1 MRINEILV
9 ESKLDEGPLGSLVK
23 AAGRGVGNVIGGV
36 ATAAGAAKGAVK
48 GAVDRAK
55 SSFKAGEKGAYDTLA
70 GKSAAPTVGGTA
82 PDQTQ
87 ANLAKTDNPV
97 AAPGNQAAP
106 APAEKPGLLKKI
118 GQAVGDFKAG
128 FQQGSGQAAPTAA
141 TPAASSR
148 APASTAPAP
157 AATASAPADAK
168 ADPNAA
174 PATAADTATTPAADQ
189 KADTAYMKAQK
200 AIGSLAPEQKKELV
214 TMIQSDPKVKA
225 ALAKQAEKK
234 SAMTAGNAAQTQTT
248 KIDPRDLNKDGT
260 VDATEKSIAR
270 NKAKL
275 GGQQSVKITGRKQPV
290 EKEKLAASKENLGNM
305 VAESFS
311 IFRKH

>member
-36 ATAAGAAKGAVK
+36 AGAAGAVKGAAK

-70 GKSAAPTVGGTA
+70 GKPAAPTAGGTS

-87 ANLAKTDNPV
+87 ANLAKTGNPV

-141 TPAASSR
+141 TPAASSQ
-148 APASTAPAP
+148 ASTSTAPAP
-157 AATASAPADAK
+157 AATASADAK

-174 PATAADTATTPAADQ
+174 PAIAADTATTPAANQ
-189 KADTAYMKAQK
+189 KADTAYRQAQK

-275 GGQQSVKITGRKQPV
+275 GGQQSVKITGRKQPA
-290 EKEKLAASKENLGNM
+290 EKEKLAASKENLGNI

>member
-36 ATAAGAAKGAVK
+36 AGAAGAAKGAVK

-70 GKSAAPTVGGTA
+70 GKPTAAPASGGAAA

-87 ANLAKTDNPV
+87 TNLAKTGNPV
-97 AAPGNQAAP
+97 GAPSDQAPA
-106 APAEKPGLLKKI
+106 APAEKPGLLKKM

-128 FQQGSGQAAPTAA
+128 FQQGSGQAAP
-141 TPAASSR
+141 AAST
-148 APASTAPAP
+148 PASTAPAP
-157 AATASAPADAK
+157 AADTAEQPK
-168 ADPNAA
+168 AAA
-174 PATAADTATTPAADQ
+174 PAADP
-189 KADTAYMKAQK
+189 KADTAYAQAQK
-200 AIGSLAPEQKKELV
+200 AINGLAPEQKKELV
-214 TMIQSDPKVKA
+214 TMIQADPKVKA
-225 ALAKQAEKK
+225 ALAKPAVQKPAASAVPQAVAKP
-234 SAMTAGNAAQTQTT
+234 
-248 KIDPRDLNKDGT
+248 KI
-260 VDATEKSIAR
+260 
-270 NKAKL
+270 
-275 GGQQSVKITGRKQPV
+275 KQPL
-290 EKEKLAASKENLGNM
+290 KIKGAKQAAPQPQQQVAGKENLGNM

>member
-70 GKSAAPTVGGTA
+70 GKPAAPTAGGTV

-87 ANLAKTDNPV
+87 ANLAKTGNPV

-128 FQQGSGQAAPTAA
+128 FQQGSGQAAPAAA
-141 TPAASSR
+141 T
-148 APASTAPAP
+148 PAP
-157 AATASAPADAK
+157 AATASADAK
-168 ADPNAA
+168 ADPNATS
-174 PATAADTATTPAADQ
+174 ATAADTATTPAADQ
-189 KADTAYMKAQK
+189 KADTAYRQAQK

-275 GGQQSVKITGRKQPV
+275 GGQQSVKITGRKQPA
-290 EKEKLAASKENLGNM
+290 EKEKLAASKENLCNM